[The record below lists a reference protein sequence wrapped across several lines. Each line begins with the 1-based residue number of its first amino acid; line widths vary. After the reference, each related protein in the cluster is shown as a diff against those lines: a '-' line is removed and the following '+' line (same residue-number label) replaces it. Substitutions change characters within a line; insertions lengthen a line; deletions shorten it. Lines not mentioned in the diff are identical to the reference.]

1 MESKKFIVGVDLDG
15 VCGKYYDALRRHV
28 AREHNIP
35 ENEIENI
42 YPDPTTYD
50 MIEWPDFEHNFVKY
64 HTDAVEQG
72 IFTTMEPI
80 EGASDALWALSEAGL
95 HLRIITS
102 RFVQH
107 GQNAQ
112 VISDTAYWLDKNSI
126 PYRDIMFVKDKPD
139 VYADV
144 YIDDSP
150 ENIVRLE
157 AAGRRVIIFDAPYN
171 RMLNGYRAMNWQEAR
186 SLIELFSTETRDE
199 DDTSAA

>member
-1 MESKKFIVGVDLDG
+1 MSEKKFVIGVDLDG

-28 AREHNIP
+28 ARENNIP
-35 ENEIENI
+35 EHEIENI

-50 MIEWPDFEHNFVKY
+50 MIEWPDFEQNFIKY
-64 HTDAVEQG
+64 HTDAVEDG
-72 IFTTMEPI
+72 IFMNMEPI
-80 EGASDALWALSEAGL
+80 EGASDTLWALSEAGY

-102 RFVQH
+102 RFVRH

-150 ENIVRLE
+150 ENIMRLE

-171 RMLNGYRAMNWQEAR
+171 RNLVGYRAMNWREVQ
-186 SLIELFSTETRDE
+186 SLVSLFAGESNHDAE
-199 DDTSAA
+199 DNVA